1 MVSTLLILIDT
12 CMLSLD
18 FSFSRIRFWKAITCR
33 AFTGLFQTESKHVSM
48 SLNLIGCWYTVDKNV
63 FVLRNTSCLK
73 GAREM
78 GEMTY
83 LAPDK
88 TLQGLGGWGEFWL

>member
-1 MVSTLLILIDT
+1 MESYYLQSVYW
-12 CMLSLD
+12 
-18 FSFSRIRFWKAITCR
+18 SFSDRV
-33 AFTGLFQTESKHVSM
+33 KHVSM
-48 SLNLIGCWYTVDKNV
+48 SLNLIGCCYTVDKNV
-63 FVLRNTSCLK
+63 FVLRNTSRLK

-88 TLQGLGGWGEFWL
+88 TFQDLGGWGEFWL